1 MEVAEFN
8 IPQSP
13 KYKNIILSV
22 QSPHK
27 NNPNALEEHE
37 QSPMT
42 LS

>member
-8 IPQSP
+8 IPPSP
-13 KYKNIILSV
+13 NYKNTILSE

-27 NNPNALEEHE
+27 NNPNTLEEPE

>member
-8 IPQSP
+8 IPPSP
-13 KYKNIILSV
+13 NYKNTILSV

-27 NNPNALEEHE
+27 NNPNTLEEPE

>member
-8 IPQSP
+8 IPPSP
-13 KYKNIILSV
+13 NYKNIILSV

-27 NNPNALEEHE
+27 NNLNALEEPE